1 MNRVYYDISHFRAP
15 YKNWA
20 HLSGFGAAAASALPP
35 EQAVMVDVEA
45 DGTAVLKPAIQKTVS
60 DYLQSRV
67 VRIIG
72 DDNNVALDPALAGD
86 IRENAWAWLNR
97 KLNAGMTVLAGS
109 SSGVAGLGMPTE
121 IVQKFLKA
129 VSTNPEAQA
138 ATAQG
143 QFAVLARPAASG
155 KPPIKAE
162 PSLFAKIGPVAT
174 IGVLAAGGVLA
185 YLLLIKKRGHG
196 HTAR

>member
-20 HLSGFGAAAASALPP
+20 QLSGFGAAGPALPP
-35 EQAVMVDVEA
+35 EQLAMVDVEA
-45 DGTAVLKPAIQKTVS
+45 DGTLVLKKPIQKTVS

-72 DDNNVALDPALAGD
+72 DDNNVALDPALPGD

-129 VSTNPEAQA
+129 VSTNAEAQVA
-138 ATAQG
+138 SAQG

-155 KPPIKAE
+155 KPPVKTE
-162 PSLFAKIGPVAT
+162 PSLFAKIGPMGT
-174 IGVLAAGGVLA
+174 IAVLAAGGALA
-185 YLLLIKKRGHG
+185 YLLIIKKHRRA
-196 HTAR
+196 AR